1 MWGQN
6 LRPICDADR
15 SALSGPVIFN
25 LTYDSISQTGIIL
38 FWATDSPAD
47 SKVWWMKSDSNYQP
61 LIFTD
66 SIYLSEAVK
75 NHIVPVGN
83 LQPAT
88 IYNYLV
94 ASGNGKVIV
103 IDSGFFINL
112 PTSSTRK
119 YQATCHYLMSFI

>member
-1 MWGQN
+1 
-6 LRPICDADR
+6 
-15 SALSGPVIFN
+15 
-25 LTYDSISQTGIIL
+25 
-38 FWATDSPAD
+38 
-47 SKVWWMKSDSNYQP
+47 MKSDSNYQP